1 MSLGDTAFIIEEGL
15 TVAGVTLR
23 EHEEVVG
30 HSRAIDIIYELLSKD
45 EICEDDVF
53 RLHKAVQTDLV
64 VDIDCPS

>member
-1 MSLGDTAFIIEEGL
+1 VSLGDTAFIIEEGL